1 MASVKTGNELL
12 LLRVAV
18 WGRVLTS
25 SLGLALGASIFT
37 NTSVLGVVDI
47 PADVWT
53 GITLIVG
60 IIYIYFIYRTLVF
73 AKNSGDQQINH
84 PIRWLFLAFVPIA
97 NLYVVFTVLPRVF
110 SRWVKK
116 FSGISVSEQA
126 VLVFLGSTTLI
137 NLVGQ
142 LVGSRVGDYELLGW
156 TLIIDG
162 TLGML
167 MAWTL
172 RRALFGSK

>member
-1 MASVKTGNELL
+1 MASLKAGNELL
-12 LLRVAV
+12 LLRIAV

-25 SLGLALGASIFT
+25 TLGLALGASILT
-37 NTSVLGVVDI
+37 DTSVLGVADI

-53 GITLIVG
+53 GLTLVVG
-60 IIYIYFIYRTLVF
+60 ITYIFFIYKTLVH

-84 PIRWLFLAFVPIA
+84 PILWVLLAFVPIA
-97 NLYVVFTVLPRVF
+97 NLYVVFAVFPRIF
-110 SRWVKK
+110 SKWIKK
-116 FSGISVSEQA
+116 FSGIPVSERA
-126 VLVFLGSTTLI
+126 VLVFVGSTTSI
-137 NLVGQ
+137 NLLGQ
-142 LVGSRVGDYELLGW
+142 FAGSGFGNFGLLAW